1 MRELRDL
8 HKLAV
13 KLVPRCQGAYHAL
26 RRVDGLEEGLQ
37 AAFCNHVTLI
47 GEEAQRLVGDRVDL
61 RTFNNAS
68 NCLFLSGSGRAVAR
82 ASRALPSS

>member
-1 MRELRDL
+1 MRGFHNL

-13 KLVPRCQGAYHAL
+13 ELVPRNNAYHAL
-26 RRVDGLEEGLQ
+26 RWVDSLEEGLE
-37 AAFCNHVTLI
+37 ATFGNHVALI
-47 GEEAQRLVGDRVDL
+47 GEKAQHLVGDRVDL

-82 ASRALPSS
+82 ASRALSTS